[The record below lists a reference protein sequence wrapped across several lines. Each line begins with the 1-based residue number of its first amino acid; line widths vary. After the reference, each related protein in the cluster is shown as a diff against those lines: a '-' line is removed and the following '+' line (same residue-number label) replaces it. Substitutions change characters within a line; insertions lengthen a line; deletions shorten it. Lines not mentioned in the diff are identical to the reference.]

1 MSSTSPKFRL
11 VDVDDLDPEL
21 DETAEDDLIGS
32 TIAGRYMVQAHL
44 GGGGMADVYR
54 ARDDELDIDV
64 AIKVL
69 KPEMVTGE
77 MRARMV
83 QEARAA
89 ARVRHPNLVRVF
101 GTGKMPSSAYIA
113 MELLDGPN
121 LEAYLR
127 QHPGGRLP
135 WNEAIELLLPALE
148 ALHAVHERGYV
159 HRDIKP
165 GNIIVTREPGCP
177 PQAVVIDLG
186 LVKPDRAQ
194 RDAAGPL
201 TTEAGRVLCTP
212 GYASPEQAAQ
222 LPVDRRS
229 DVYSMAITLY
239 RALAGRPPFH
249 NAHGKAIYVWFHH
262 HANLDPTLLADAAGD
277 ADIPPAIARVI
288 ESALAKNPAHRP
300 QTMLAFAEALQT
312 AATASTP
319 ASRSSFHLW
328 PLGIVLVYAVL
339 MLFAWRMTQA
349 PGEGPRLNET
359 REAVQDCVEPKATTE
374 PVASTAPTTQPDPPA
389 PASSTQP
396 EQPTTPPAAEQSTP
410 TTLPAADIPDQPVD
424 RRPDPVATTRRALDR
439 RVQAVQAC
447 ADGEIDEIERIAA
460 TVNID
465 AAGRVSAHIDGAA
478 ETPLS
483 RCLARAL
490 RHSMASPPP
499 GPQSFVHVF
508 KLRATPRQP

>member
-11 VDVDDLDPEL
+11 VDVDDLDPEQG
-21 DETAEDDLIGS
+21 ETAEDDLIGS
-32 TIAGRYMVQAHL
+32 TIAGRYTIQAHL
-44 GGGGMADVYR
+44 GGGGMANVYR
-54 ARDDELDIDV
+54 ARDEELDIDV

-69 KPEMVTGE
+69 KPEMATGE

-101 GTGKMPSSAYIA
+101 GTGKMPYSAYIA

-135 WNEAIELLLPALE
+135 WNEAIDLLLPALE
-148 ALHAVHERGYV
+148 ALHAIHERGYV

-165 GNIIVTREPGCP
+165 GNILVTREPGCP

-249 NAHGKAIYVWFHH
+249 NAHGKPIYVWFHH
-262 HANLDPTLLADAAGD
+262 HANLDPTLLVDAAGD
-277 ADIPPAIARVI
+277 VDIPPAIARVI
-288 ESALAKNPAHRP
+288 ESALAKDPAHRP
-300 QTMLAFAEALQT
+300 QTMLAFAEALQA

-319 ASRSSFHLW
+319 TSRSSFHLW
-328 PLGIVLVYAVL
+328 PLAIVLVYAESPALAVL
-339 MLFAWRMTQA
+339 PSLWA
-349 PGEGPRLNET
+349 
-359 REAVQDCVEPKATTE
+359 
-374 PVASTAPTTQPDPPA
+374 
-389 PASSTQP
+389 
-396 EQPTTPPAAEQSTP
+396 
-410 TTLPAADIPDQPVD
+410 
-424 RRPDPVATTRRALDR
+424 
-439 RVQAVQAC
+439 
-447 ADGEIDEIERIAA
+447 
-460 TVNID
+460 
-465 AAGRVSAHIDGAA
+465 
-478 ETPLS
+478 
-483 RCLARAL
+483 
-490 RHSMASPPP
+490 
-499 GPQSFVHVF
+499 
-508 KLRATPRQP
+508 